1 MPDTASAAVHLI
13 VFSKDRPLQLHGML
27 TSVFRHWR
35 GAYRVTVLART
46 EGPYFSAYED
56 VWREFRDRDVVLLTE
71 TDFPEDLSAALA
83 MNGETTPYAC
93 FGCDDVVYTL
103 ALDVSRVADT
113 LRVNHG
119 LLGYSLRLGLHTQAD
134 MFGREMPRPA
144 GAFSPLSEH
153 GGGVWDV
160 AGPGATGDWA
170 YPWEVL
176 GTVYRWGFVRRLVS
190 LLARDNQAGNPSL
203 LEHNGA
209 QRWREAA
216 DGRSLLAC
224 GATAR
229 LVVPTVNV
237 VQSVFGNGTVGP
249 GVSPEFLLNC
259 WNHGLRL
266 DVERYRGMAPPSW
279 RIGDLYLRS
288 GGEGAAA

>member
-1 MPDTASAAVHLI
+1 MSDASAAVHLI

-27 TSVFRHWR
+27 SSVRRHWR
-35 GAYRVTVLART
+35 GEYRVTVLARM
-46 EGPYFSAYED
+46 EEPYFAAYEA
-56 VWREFRDRDVVLLTE
+56 VWREFEEAIFLTE
-71 TDFPEDLSAALA
+71 TDFPADLSAILS
-83 MNGETTPYAC
+83 MDGEGTPLVC

-103 ALDVSRVADT
+103 ALDVRRVAAELDSHP
-113 LRVNHG
+113 R

-176 GTVYRWGFVRRLVS
+176 GTVYRSAFVRRLVG
-190 LLARDNQAGNPSL
+190 LLARDDQAGNPSL
-203 LEHNGA
+203 LEHNGS